1 MASWYDRGMTH
12 QESPMPN
19 FDQATQDAIE
29 LINQLNKLAEQAGK
43 NAVDAQRKKQFKSM
57 KGVFIK

>member
-1 MASWYDRGMTH
+1 
-12 QESPMPN
+12 MPN
-19 FDQATQDAIE
+19 FDQATKDAIE